1 MNRCD
6 WVTDDL
12 LYIHYHDFEW
22 GRPVFDDQKLFEML
36 TLEGAQAGL
45 NWLTIL
51 KRRENYRVAFD
62 HFDVEK
68 IARYG
73 EEKVQELLGN
83 EGIIRNERKIRSTIR
98 NAQAFIEIK
107 KKYGSFSTFLWGFVD
122 GQPIKNDWKTSAD
135 VPSQTELSHKIS
147 KELKR
152 HGFSFV
158 GPTIVYAYMQAVG
171 LVNDHIQSCFCYEGK
186 N

>member
-12 LYIHYHDFEW
+12 LYIQYHDFEW

-62 HFDVEK
+62 HFDVQK
-68 IARYG
+68 IAHYG

-122 GQPIKNDWKTSAD
+122 GQPIKNHWKTSAD
-135 VPSQTELSHKIS
+135 VPSQTELSRKIS

-171 LVNDHIQSCFCYEGK
+171 IVNDHIQSCFCYEGK